1 MGLWQG
7 IWQTKVIAGINRT
20 DKRPIVPICSKL
32 KHKSLRFQCAVLPI
46 LIASLLALGLRHP
59 GTVLAKY
66 VVQRSLM
73 LKQKETVDFDEVLRG
88 WSGIAYLDRCHRCI
102 TKRETGR
109 NKKYGA
115 PRKI

>member
-1 MGLWQG
+1 
-7 IWQTKVIAGINRT
+7 VITGFNRT

-32 KHKSLRFQCAVLPI
+32 KHKSLRLQCAVLPI
-46 LIASLLALGLRHP
+46 RMVSLLALGLRHP

-73 LKQKETVDFDEVLRG
+73 LKQKETVGFDGVLRG
-88 WSGIAYLDRCHRCI
+88 WSGIADLDRCRRRI

-109 NKKYGA
+109 NNKYGA